1 MKQLGVLI
9 GVLLCGLFA
18 TAQTVN
24 NNNSLQLEAYDVS
37 GKPLTSIPQN
47 AEGHPYLNENWGKGL
62 VRLRNG
68 YWIRSIDLQ
77 FNLYE
82 NQLYFRKNNNVFLF
96 TDTVSEFVIS
106 FTIDPEKTM
115 TGHYKSGYPAI
126 ERKNTETFYEILA
139 EGQKVHFLKHNY
151 KTMFEKNAIGEAK
164 RMVYKEGENY
174 YLYFPA
180 TKQIVRIRLAASS
193 LKEAM
198 PDKANAIDAFMAD
211 KKYKLKNED
220 QITALIVY
228 LNQ

>member
-1 MKQLGVLI
+1 MKKWSILI
-9 GVLLCGLFA
+9 GFILSIQFSN
-18 TAQTVN
+18 AQTVN
-24 NNNSLQLEAYDVS
+24 NHNSLQLEAYDVS

-47 AEGHPYLNENWGKGL
+47 AEGHPFLNENWGKGL

-68 YWIRSIDLQ
+68 YWIKSIDLQ

-106 FTIDPEKTM
+106 FNVDAENTA

-126 ERKNTETFYEILA
+126 EKKNAETFYEILA
-139 EGQKVHFLKHNY
+139 EGQQVHLLKHKY

-174 YLYFPA
+174 FLYLPA
-180 TKQIVRIRLAASS
+180 TNKIIRIRLSASS
-193 LKEAM
+193 LKEAL
-198 PDKANAIDAFMAD
+198 PEKAAAIDAFMAE

-220 QITALIVY
+220 QVTALIVY